1 MCFSSPKAPPPP
13 PEPVKPQ
20 PAQQPDVNAIYTKRK
35 VPGAVGALPAGGT
48 LLTGPAGL
56 SGAVAP
62 NLSGNTLLGSAMY
75 PNSKMNK

>member
-20 PAQQPDVNAIYTKRK
+20 EAKAPDIDAIYTKRK
-35 VPGAVGALPAGGT
+35 GNKAGGGPIASGGT
-48 LLTGPAGL
+48 VLTGPAGL

-62 NLSGNTLLGSAMY
+62 NLSGNTLLGR
-75 PNSKMNK
+75 